1 MLSTIVP
8 ISLLIIIF
16 GTLLWVFESF
26 VSFLNFFESKNDDY
40 VMPDYVMLYLTSQ
53 FKMSRLD
60 DRLPLASRSPEVL
73 NMMCLRSTA

>member
-1 MLSTIVP
+1 MDVIAGNNHFCQKEML
-8 ISLLIIIF
+8 
-16 GTLLWVFESF
+16 
-26 VSFLNFFESKNDDY
+26 SFLNFFESKNDDY

-73 NMMCLRSTA
+73 NMMCPRSTA